1 MSLLAKIQGGAVLRY
16 PYTLDELRADNPRTS
31 FPAVIPP
38 AALAEFGAVEIAQT
52 GQPAHDP
59 LTQVVEEAMPVLIN
73 GAWTQVWSVR
83 PATAAERTARA
94 QAVQKALVDAVQTHL
109 DATAKTHGYD
119 GILSLASYAASNNP
133 PFAIEGLA
141 GADWRDAVWLYC
153 YGVLAAVQAGT
164 RPVPSAE
171 ELVAELPALVWPS

>member
-38 AALAEFGAVEIAQT
+38 AALADFGVVEIVQT

-59 LTQVVEEAMPVLIN
+59 LMQTVEESLPALIA
-73 GAWTQVWSVR
+73 GVWTQAWKVR
-83 PATAAERTARA
+83 NADAAEVAERA
-94 QAVQKALVDAVQTHL
+94 AAVRKALVDAVQAHL
-109 DATAKTHGYD
+109 DATAQTRGYD

-133 PFAIEGLA
+133 PFAIEGRA